1 MDGTRNAEES
11 AVPDD
16 GGEFDPKE
24 AARILQETTSQ
35 AQRSFDLKR
44 PLFWVIGGAVTFL
57 AYGALW
63 LSVRDQHPYKGP
75 SLGAI
80 AGVYVVVVV
89 AIAVSAKLLQR
100 ATKGVSGP
108 SRALMAGEGA
118 AVAVAYIATA
128 VIQGAL
134 HDAGASHAIVYGI
147 FPAAGPLV
155 IVGCTVAGSA
165 GSRQDWQMFGGA
177 LAVVCVG
184 IAGLFVS
191 AAASWA
197 VVGIGL
203 FGISL
208 TAAIAKAWLQYRKLV
223 LT

>member
-1 MDGTRNAEES
+1 MDGTRNAES
-11 AVPDD
+11 AVPDE

-24 AARILQETTSQ
+24 AARILRETTSQ

-44 PLFWVIGGAVTFL
+44 PLIWVTGGAVTFL

-63 LSVRDQHPYKGP
+63 FSVRDQHPYQGP
-75 SLGAI
+75 SLAVI
-80 AGVYVVVVV
+80 AGVYVVIIV
-89 AIAVSAKLLQR
+89 AIAVSAKMLQR

-108 SRALMAGEGA
+108 SRALMAGEGV
-118 AVAVAYIATA
+118 AVVVAYIATA

-147 FPAAGPLV
+147 FPAAAPLV

-208 TAAIAKAWLQYRKLV
+208 VAAIAKAWLQHRKLA

>member
-1 MDGTRNAEES
+1 MDGTRSAES
-11 AVPDD
+11 PVPDN

-24 AARILQETTSQ
+24 AARILQQATSQ
-35 AQRSFDLKR
+35 AQRTFDLKR
-44 PLFWVIGGAVTFL
+44 PLIWVIGGAVTFL

-63 LSVRDQHPYKGP
+63 FSVRDQHPYKGP
-75 SLGAI
+75 SLATI
-80 AGVYVVVVV
+80 AGVYVVIVV
-89 AIAVSAKLLQR
+89 AIAVSAKMLQR

-108 SRALMAGEGA
+108 SRALMAGEGI
-118 AVAVAYIATA
+118 AVVVAYLATA

-134 HDAGASHAIVYGI
+134 HHAGVSPAIVYGI
-147 FPAAGPLV
+147 FPAAAPLV

-165 GSRQDWQMFGGA
+165 GSRRDWQMFGGA
-177 LAVVCVG
+177 LAVVSVG

-203 FGISL
+203 FGIAL
-208 TAAIAKAWLQYRKLV
+208 VAAIAKAWLQHRKLV

>member
-1 MDGTRNAEES
+1 MDGNRTAKQP
-11 AVPDD
+11 AVPGE

-24 AARILQETTSQ
+24 AARILQEATSQ

-44 PLFWVIGGAVTFL
+44 PLIWVMGGAATFL

-63 LSVRDQHPYKGP
+63 ISVRDQHPYKGP
-75 SLGAI
+75 SLAVI
-80 AGVYVVVVV
+80 TGVYVVVVI
-89 AIAVSAKLLQR
+89 AIALSAKMLQR

-118 AVAVAYIATA
+118 AVVVAYIATA

-134 HDAGASHAIVYGI
+134 HYAGASHAIVYGV

-177 LAVVCVG
+177 LAVVSVG
-184 IAGLFVS
+184 IAALFVS
-191 AAASWA
+191 ASASWA

-203 FGISL
+203 FAISL
-208 TAAIAKAWLQYRKLV
+208 VGAIAKAWVQHRKLV

>member
-1 MDGTRNAEES
+1 MDGTRNAEP
-11 AVPDD
+11 AVPDE

-24 AARILQETTSQ
+24 AARILREATSE

-44 PLFWVIGGAVTFL
+44 PLIWVTGGAVTFL

-63 LSVRDQHPYKGP
+63 FSVRDQHPYQGP
-75 SLGAI
+75 SLAVI
-80 AGVYVVVVV
+80 AGVYVVIIV

-108 SRALMAGEGA
+108 SRALMAGEG
-118 AVAVAYIATA
+118 VAV
-128 VIQGAL
+128 V
-134 HDAGASHAIVYGI
+134 S
-147 FPAAGPLV
+147 
-155 IVGCTVAGSA
+155 
-165 GSRQDWQMFGGA
+165 
-177 LAVVCVG
+177 VG

-203 FGISL
+203 FAIAL
-208 TAAIAKAWLQYRKLV
+208 VAAVAKAWLQHRKLA

>member
-1 MDGTRNAEES
+1 MDGTRNAES
-11 AVPDD
+11 AVPDE

-24 AARILQETTSQ
+24 AALILRDATSQ

-44 PLFWVIGGAVTFL
+44 PLIWVIGGAVTFL

-63 LSVRDQHPYKGP
+63 LSVREQHPYTGP
-75 SLGAI
+75 SLGVI

-89 AIAVSAKLLQR
+89 AIALSAKMLQR

-108 SRALMAGEGA
+108 SRALMAGEG
-118 AVAVAYIATA
+118 VAVVGAYVATA

-177 LAVVCVG
+177 LAVVSVG

-197 VVGIGL
+197 VVGTGL
-203 FGISL
+203 FSISL
-208 TAAIAKAWLQYRKLV
+208 AGAIAKAWMQRRKLV

>member
-1 MDGTRNAEES
+1 MDGTRNAES
-11 AVPDD
+11 AVPGED
-16 GGEFDPKE
+16 GEFDSKE
-24 AARILQETTSQ
+24 AARILQEATSN
-35 AQRSFDLKR
+35 AQRNFDLKR
-44 PLFWVIGGAVTFL
+44 PLIWVIGGSVTFL

-63 LSVRDQHPYKGP
+63 FSVRDQHPYKGP
-75 SLGAI
+75 SLAVI
-80 AGVYVVVVV
+80 AGVYAVIIV
-89 AIAVSAKLLQR
+89 AIAVSAKMLQR

-108 SRALMAGEGA
+108 SRALMAGEGV
-118 AVAVAYIATA
+118 AVVVAYIATA

-147 FPAAGPLV
+147 FPAAAPLV

-165 GSRQDWQMFGGA
+165 GSRQDWQMLGGA
-177 LAVVCVG
+177 LAVVSVG

-203 FGISL
+203 FAIAL
-208 TAAIAKAWLQYRKLV
+208 VAAIAKAWLQHRKLA